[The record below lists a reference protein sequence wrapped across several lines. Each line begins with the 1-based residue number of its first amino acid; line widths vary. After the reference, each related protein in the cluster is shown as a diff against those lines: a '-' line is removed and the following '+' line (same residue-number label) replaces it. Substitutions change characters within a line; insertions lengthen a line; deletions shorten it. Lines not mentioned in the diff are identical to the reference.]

1 MIFMKRILCSVL
13 LGLLLAAVPATAQHK
28 NFKVSVYVRAY
39 EVDKMKDT
47 QWLESTWKTI
57 SSQLDVD
64 KIYLE
69 THRDMLLVDD
79 ATLEKAKKFFQKQ
92 GLEVAGGIT
101 YTISE
106 PNDFETF
113 SYSDPK
119 DREWVKKVA

>member
-1 MIFMKRILCSVL
+1 M
-13 LGLLLAAVPATAQHK
+13 
-28 NFKVSVYVRAY
+28 
-39 EVDKMKDT
+39 
-47 QWLESTWKTI
+47 
-57 SSQLDVD
+57 D

-79 ATLEKAKKFFQKQ
+79 ATLDKAKKFFEKQ

-119 DREWVKKVA
+119 DRAWVQKVRAAPGRLLLHQQQEGRGDCRQGE

>member
-1 MIFMKRILCSVL
+1 MRRILNVVL
-13 LGLLLAAVPATAQHK
+13 FGLLLLAAPAMAHHK

-69 THRDMLLVDD
+69 THRDMLLVKKKSSRRNSSKCRAVVS
-79 ATLEKAKKFFQKQ
+79 ATFFTHSRSF
-92 GLEVAGGIT
+92 G
-101 YTISE
+101 SE
-106 PNDFETF
+106 
-113 SYSDPK
+113 
-119 DREWVKKVA
+119 